1 MYAVVRTGGKQY
13 RVAPGDI
20 LEVEK
25 LTGEVGE
32 SVVLDDVLMVSSDDG
47 VMIGQPRVEGAS
59 VTARIT
65 GQHRGEKIL
74 VFRYRPKKRVRVR
87 RGHRQYLTR
96 LQIHKISGEDF
107 EFVEEAEEAA
117 VVEAVAAVEDGIEA
131 EDGAETAEPEIVEDD
146 EADAAFAMLKETV
159 AKAGLV
165 VDETVSATGE
175 VVEETVTEAGDVL
188 DDAAEEAGNV
198 VEDAVEK
205 AGDFVEDTIAKADDV
220 VDDTV
225 EEAGDVVEDT
235 IAKAGDVVEDAV
247 EKVGDVV
254 EDTIA
259 KAGDVLD
266 DTVEMAGDV
275 VEDTVAKAGEVLDDV
290 ADSLKSIPFVGRGR
304 KSGDDAVEDEADK
317 DDKKEE

>member
-117 VVEAVAAVEDGIEA
+117 VVEAVAAVEDGVEA

-205 AGDFVEDTIAKADDV
+205 AGD
-220 VDDTV
+220 
-225 EEAGDVVEDT
+225 
-235 IAKAGDVVEDAV
+235 
-247 EKVGDVV
+247 VV

-266 DTVEMAGDV
+266 DTVEVAGDVVDDTVEKVGDVVDETIAKAGDVLDDTVEVAGDV

-304 KSGDDAVEDEADK
+304 KSGDDADEDEADK

>member
-1 MYAVVRTGGKQY
+1 MYAVIRTGGKQY

-32 SVVLDDVLMVSSDDG
+32 SVVLDDVLMVSSDEG

-96 LQIHKISGEDF
+96 LQIHKISGEGF

-117 VVEAVAAVEDGIEA
+117 VVDAVAAVEDGVEA
-131 EDGAETAEPEIVEDD
+131 EDGAETAELESVTDD

-165 VDETVSATGE
+165 VDETVSAADKA
-175 VVEETVTEAGDVL
+175 VEETVSEAGDVL
-188 DDAAEEAGNV
+188 DDAAEEAG
-198 VEDAVEK
+198 
-205 AGDFVEDTIAKADDV
+205 DV
-220 VDDTV
+220 VD
-225 EEAGDVVEDT
+225 DT
-235 IAKAGDVVEDAV
+235 IAKAGDVLDDAV
-247 EKVGDVV
+247 EKAGDVV

-266 DTVEMAGDV
+266 DTVEAAGDV

-304 KSGDDAVEDEADK
+304 KSGDDADEDEADT

>member
-25 LTGEVGE
+25 LTGAVGE

-47 VMIGQPRVEGAS
+47 VLIGQPNVEGAS

-107 EFVEEAEEAA
+107 EYVEEAEEAA
-117 VVEAVAAVEDGIEA
+117 VVEAVAAVEDGVDA
-131 EDGAETAEPEIVEDD
+131 EDGTETAEPESVTDD
-146 EADAAFAMLKETV
+146 EADAAFARLKETV

-165 VDETVSATGE
+165 VDETVTAADKT
-175 VVEETVTEAGDVL
+175 VEETVSEAGDVL
-188 DDAAEEAGNV
+188 DDAAEEAG
-198 VEDAVEK
+198 
-205 AGDFVEDTIAKADDV
+205 DV
-220 VDDTV
+220 VD
-225 EEAGDVVEDT
+225 DT
-235 IAKAGDVVEDAV
+235 IAKAGDVLDDAV
-247 EKVGDVV
+247 EKAGDVV

-266 DTVEMAGDV
+266 DTVEAAGDV

-304 KSGDDAVEDEADK
+304 KSGDDAGEDEADT